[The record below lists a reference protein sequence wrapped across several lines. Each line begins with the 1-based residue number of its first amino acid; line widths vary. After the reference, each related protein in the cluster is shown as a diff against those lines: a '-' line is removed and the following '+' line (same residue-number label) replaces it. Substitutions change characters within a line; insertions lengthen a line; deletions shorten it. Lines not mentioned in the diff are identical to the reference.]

1 MIDEPIHAPVL
12 TKFQVSDAKD
22 AESHAMMDEK
32 WTRRAEASRLFR
44 VQSLSSHW
52 PAGISFGDEME
63 PRAASPRRLC
73 GVVSQRLKA
82 SSCWR
87 HRTGRDQGLTF
98 RR

>member
-52 PAGISFGDEME
+52 PAGIAFG
-63 PRAASPRRLC
+63 
-73 GVVSQRLKA
+73 
-82 SSCWR
+82 
-87 HRTGRDQGLTF
+87 F
-98 RR
+98 RRDGATSGEPTAAMRSRQSKAQS